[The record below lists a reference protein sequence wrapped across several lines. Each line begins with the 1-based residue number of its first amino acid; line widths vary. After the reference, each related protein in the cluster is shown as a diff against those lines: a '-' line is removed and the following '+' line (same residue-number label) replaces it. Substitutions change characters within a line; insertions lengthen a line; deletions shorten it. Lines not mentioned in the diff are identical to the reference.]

1 MLFLGR
7 TEGKTHKEKEKK
19 ISLKNTDFKSLG
31 KEPHINRGVV
41 FAITSLSLLM
51 TTVDTTIVATALETL
66 QKELHT
72 TVSWIGWT
80 ITAYSF
86 GFALMLPLSAKL
98 SDRFGHRRLYLA
110 SIATFT
116 VSSFC
121 CGLVNSIYL
130 LIPLRV
136 IQALGAAGITPSV
149 TAIIVNHFGS
159 ARDRA
164 VGLFGSIFPIGV
176 MIGPIFGGLFV
187 TYWSWRGIFFVNVP
201 IGLGVIILSLYFI
214 PKDVA
219 PKHRLKP
226 AFDLMGLFWL
236 GLGILSSMFAATF
249 LSYKHTKVL
258 SVTFIGL
265 LLAGLIGI
273 TAFFRHINRTHHPFI
288 KPLFAY
294 GKGFGTV
301 NLINLTYGGITSGVL
316 SLVPL
321 YVAKRYGLSA
331 LNASVL
337 LIAQGA
343 ASVIFSTLMTVFLR
357 RTGYRTPLFIGC
369 SIIMVG
375 IALMALPPYFNFSPF
390 WWMTGSS
397 FLIGI
402 GTGAIDPPARNAGL
416 NLVPEASATLA
427 ALRSQ
432 CFQLGDIVT
441 IGIAT
446 AIISEKDDP
455 GIAMAW
461 VYAAIALF
469 FLISLPVIKFAPE
482 HKGAW

>member
-1 MLFLGR
+1 MLFLSK
-7 TEGKTHKEKEKK
+7 TPDKIEGKVSFNHQAVISLEKK
-19 ISLKNTDFKSLG
+19 
-31 KEPHINRGVV
+31 PHINRTVI

-66 QKELHT
+66 QRELHT

-86 GFALMLPLSAKL
+86 GFALMLPVSAKL
-98 SDRFGHRRLYLA
+98 GDQFGHRRLYLA

-116 VSSFC
+116 ISSFC
-121 CGLVNSIYL
+121 CGLVSSIYL

-201 IGLGVIILSLYFI
+201 IGLGVLILSLYFI
-214 PKDVA
+214 PRDVA
-219 PKHRLKP
+219 PTHRKKS

-249 LSYKHTKVL
+249 LSYKNARVL
-258 SVTFIGL
+258 SLPFICL
-265 LLAGLIGI
+265 FLTSLIGI
-273 TAFFRHINRTHHPFI
+273 VGFFRHINHKHHPFI
-288 KPLFAY
+288 MPRFAY
-294 GKGFGTV
+294 GKGFGVV
-301 NLINLTYGGITSGVL
+301 NFLNLTYGGITSGVL

-321 YVAKRYGLSA
+321 YVAKRYGINA

-343 ASVIFSTLMTVFLR
+343 ASVIFSTIMTMLLR
-357 RTGYRTPLFIGC
+357 KTGYRTPLFIGC
-369 SIIMVG
+369 SIIMIG
-375 IALMALPPYFNFSPF
+375 IMLMALPPYFNVSPF

-397 FLIGI
+397 LLIGI
-402 GTGAIDPPARNAGL
+402 GTGTIDPAARNAGL
-416 NLVPEASATLA
+416 NLVPDASATLA

-446 AIISEKDDP
+446 AIISEKADP

-469 FLISLPVIKFAPE
+469 FVVSLPIIRFAPE

>member
-1 MLFLGR
+1 MLFLSR

-19 ISLKNTDFKSLG
+19 ISLKNTDIRHLG
-31 KEPHINRGVV
+31 KETHINRGVV

-66 QKELHT
+66 QKDLHT

-98 SDRFGHRRLYLA
+98 SDRFGHRNIYLA

-116 VSSFC
+116 ISSFC

-136 IQALGAAGITPSV
+136 IQSLGAAGITPSV

-201 IGLGVIILSLYFI
+201 IGLAVIILSLYFI
-214 PKDVA
+214 PKDVIS
-219 PKHRLKP
+219 KHRIMP
-226 AFDLMGLFWL
+226 VFDLMGLFWL
-236 GLGILSSMFAATF
+236 GLGILSSMFAATY
-249 LSYKHTKVL
+249 LSYKNATVL
-258 SVTFIGL
+258 SVAFISL
-265 LLAGLIGI
+265 VLIGLIGI
-273 TAFFRHINRTHHPFI
+273 TGFFLHINRVHHPFI
-288 KPLFAY
+288 KPRFAY
-294 GKGFGTV
+294 GKGFGVV
-301 NLINLTYGGITSGVL
+301 NLLNLTYGGITSGVL

-321 YVAKRYGLSA
+321 YVAKRYGIDA
-331 LNASVL
+331 LHASIL

-343 ASVIFSTLMTVFLR
+343 ASVIFSTIMTMLLR
-357 RTGYRTPLFIGC
+357 RTGYRTPLFAGC
-369 SIIMVG
+369 SIIVAG
-375 IALMALPPYFNFSPF
+375 IALIALPPYFGFSPF
-390 WWMTGSS
+390 WWMTIST
-397 FLIGI
+397 FLVGI
-402 GTGAIDPPARNAGL
+402 GNGVIDPAARNAGL
-416 NLVPEASATLA
+416 NLAPESSATLA

-432 CFQLGDIVT
+432 CFQIGDIVA
-441 IGIAT
+441 IGVAT
-446 AIISEKDDP
+446 AIISEKTDP
-455 GIAMAW
+455 GIAAAW

-469 FLISLPVIKFAPE
+469 FFVGLPIIKFAPE